1 MIVRSEVLI
10 ELVELFVDPELF
22 DRADD
27 VLVALLV
34 AHGASPLRPRSNAGA
49 PPAICPPRCGSDAS
63 ASAVAQER
71 SVDGSRGSCGSAS
84 VGSRAQLS
92 ARIPVLSRNY
102 CIRSEG
108 PIC

>member
-34 AHGASPLRPRSNAGA
+34 AHGASPLRPRSSAGR

-63 ASAVAQER
+63 APPVAQER
-71 SVDGSRGSCGSAS
+71 SAGGSRGCRGSATA
-84 VGSRAQLS
+84 GSRARRS
-92 ARIPVLSRNY
+92 PPRPRLSR
-102 CIRSEG
+102 
-108 PIC
+108 